1 MSFAGAKERMRRKKR
16 CFRKQRYNY
25 CLTKEIERKCT
36 HFVWE
41 IGTFTSQYLLAWLRS
56 HHFSSLVVSVE
67 PISVPLDFFASDWK
81 SCAILHLSNKS
92 CKKFSANVISFDW
105 FPALKSR
112 HWLGQ
117 RNSKAS
123 VPASLTHPLNVLT
136 HKKFSVYDP
145 LSFLSDVHSQ
155 NGWNQ
160 HKCWQNI
167 KCSIQ
172 LIHTH
177 THNCTH
183 ICKITSYHRN
193 TPHGFWMVVL
203 KMQDTHIYRI
213 SS

>member
-1 MSFAGAKERMRRKKR
+1 MYTFRLRNWHFYQPIFACLATLSPFQFVGSFSWADFSA
-16 CFRKQRYNY
+16 FR
-25 CLTKEIERKCT
+25 
-36 HFVWE
+36 
-41 IGTFTSQYLLAWLRS
+41 
-56 HHFSSLVVSVE
+56 
-67 PISVPLDFFASDWK
+67 FFASDWK

-92 CKKFSANVISFDW
+92 CEKFSANVISFDW

-145 LSFLSDVHSQ
+145 LSFLSDVHLQ